1 MIYTL
6 TMNPA
11 IDMNICSKGLVPK
24 KVNRTFNASY
34 SANGKGLNVSFA
46 LGHFGVPSGII
57 GFFGGFSGK
66 FIVEEAQGM
75 GYGVHPVWVEDTTR
89 INVFL
94 NDGTDEYVMANE
106 GSFVPEEARAELLQ
120 VIKEIEDMDCLCISG
135 SLPKGI
141 SPDYYE
147 EILAVC
153 KEKGVDVVLDISSP
167 KLAELLQYRP
177 RLIKPNDEELEQVF
191 GVQLDT
197 EDAIV
202 SALHELHVKGAR
214 NILLTLGDRGSYFYN
229 GEQIYNA
236 GIRKVEVLNSAC
248 AGDVALAGF
257 LSVWLKDRDAVES
270 AMKNA
275 AAAGANAAESQ
286 GIGTLEKVPEYREE
300 IVVRLVKNDH

>member
-24 KVNRTFNASY
+24 KVNRTFNAAY
-34 SANGKGLNVSFA
+34 SANGKGLNVSYA
-46 LGHFGVPSGII
+46 LGHFGISSGIL

-66 FIVEEAQGM
+66 FIVEEAQRM
-75 GYGVHPVWVEDTTR
+75 GYGVYPVWVEDTTR

-94 NDGTDEYVMANE
+94 NDGSSEYVLANE
-106 GSFVPEEARAELLQ
+106 GSFVPEEARAELLK
-120 VIKEIEDMDCLCISG
+120 VINEIGDMDYLCISG

-147 EILAVC
+147 EILKAC
-153 KEKGVDVVLDISSP
+153 KEKGVDVILDISSP
-167 KLAELLQYRP
+167 KLSELLAYRP
-177 RLIKPNDEELEQVF
+177 LLIKPNDEELEQIF
-191 GVQLDT
+191 GYTLDT
-197 EDAIV
+197 EEAV
-202 SALHELHVKGAR
+202 VTALKELYDKGAR
-214 NILLTLGDRGSYFYN
+214 NILLTLGERGSYFYN
-229 GEQIYNA
+229 GEKIYNA

-248 AGDVALAGF
+248 AGDVALGAF
-257 LSVWLKDRDAVES
+257 MSVWLKDRDAVEE

-286 GIGTLEKVPEYREE
+286 GIGTLEKVPGYREE
-300 IVVRLVKNDH
+300 IIVRIV

>member
-24 KVNRTFNASY
+24 RVNRTFNASY

-46 LGHFGVPSGII
+46 LGCFGIPSGIL

-66 FIVEEAQGM
+66 FIVEEARSM
-75 GYGVHPVWVEDTTR
+75 GYQVCPVWVEDTTR

-94 NDGTDEYVMANE
+94 NDGSSEYVLANE
-106 GSFVPEEARAELLQ
+106 GSFVPEEARAELLK
-120 VIKEIEDMDCLCISG
+120 VIREIDDMDYLCISG

-147 EILAVC
+147 DILKVC
-153 KEKGVDVVLDISSP
+153 KEKGVEVILDISSP
-167 KLAELLQYRP
+167 KLSELLAYQP
-177 RLIKPNDEELEQVF
+177 ILIKPNDEELEQIF
-191 GVQLDT
+191 GYTLDS
-197 EDAIV
+197 EEAV
-202 SALHELHVKGAR
+202 VMALKELHGKGAR
-214 NILLTLGDRGSYFYN
+214 NILLTLGERGSYFYN
-229 GEQIYNA
+229 GRHICKA

-248 AGDVALAGF
+248 AGDVALGGF
-257 LSVWLKDRDAVES
+257 LSVWLNDKDAVEY
-270 AMKNA
+270 AMRNA

-286 GIGTLEKVPEYREE
+286 GIGTLAKVPEYREE
-300 IVVRLVKNDH
+300 IGVRRIWD